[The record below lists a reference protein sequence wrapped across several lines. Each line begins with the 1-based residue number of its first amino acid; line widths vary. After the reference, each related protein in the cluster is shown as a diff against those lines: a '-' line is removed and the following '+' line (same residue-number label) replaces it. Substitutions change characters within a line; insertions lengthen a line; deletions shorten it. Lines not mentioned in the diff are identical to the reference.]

1 MMKVTIVD
9 GQGGGIGKSIIERIG
24 RLDGSKFEI
33 IALGTNS
40 IATSAMIR
48 SGANKGAT
56 GENAIVV
63 NAMKTDVIMGPIAI
77 LIPNSIMGEITPS
90 MATAIG
96 MSDALKILI
105 PLNRCN
111 VEIPGTSQF
120 NINELLD
127 YAVNE
132 LLSYYNAKKG

>member
-1 MMKVTIVD
+1 MKVTIVD
-9 GQGGGIGKSIIERIG
+9 GQGGGIGKSIIERISK
-24 RLDGSKFEI
+24 LDGSKFEI

-40 IATSAMIR
+40 NATSAMIR

-77 LIPNSIMGEITPS
+77 LIPNSIMGEITPA

-96 MSDALKILI
+96 TSDALKILI